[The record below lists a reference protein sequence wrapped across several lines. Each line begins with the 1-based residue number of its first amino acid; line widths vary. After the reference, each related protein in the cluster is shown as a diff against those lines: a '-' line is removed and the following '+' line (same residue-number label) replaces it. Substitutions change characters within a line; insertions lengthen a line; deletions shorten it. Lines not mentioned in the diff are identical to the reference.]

1 MKKVFSGTGVFFS
14 QDKNVLILSFLLLLI
29 FSLPLLLL
37 GGNVPYEVWDN
48 LDSNVVWRKLIIDNY
63 LIFADNSIIVH
74 QMMDAPRASFGDGP
88 YFILLAKVFPP
99 ATSLALN
106 RFLQIMI
113 GFTGMFL
120 LCRRYIT
127 KDNGA
132 LPAAIVA
139 ILFAILPF
147 WSSGGL
153 SIAAQ
158 PLVLYSFLRIRD
170 SKNTK
175 LDWIIIVLYPFVSSL
190 IVYGFFFYVLLFAL
204 FCIDWYRT
212 KKLNLSL
219 LFALVALSTL
229 SLLMEWRNVLGF
241 FIANDF
247 VSHRTEF
254 APAYLSLRGV
264 IDKFIVFCFHGQ
276 NHAPSNH
283 SIILFI
289 SLFVFICSWVKY
301 RKANIKFGIVLSLL
315 FLIAAFASV
324 IHWAPIKSILESVS
338 FFRMF
343 QIDRFYTLFPL
354 LVFIAFAFAVNEIS
368 KLKLGKFI
376 LLALFMIQILFSIK
390 NDYTYSGLIKKAI
403 GKNDEKTITF
413 NEFYSESL
421 FDSIKGFIGKPE
433 NSYKV
438 AALGF
443 HPATLQYNG
452 FYTID
457 GYCANYDLKYKH
469 RFGKL
474 LANEFAKN
482 KSVAQ
487 YFNRWGSR
495 CYVFD
500 DKGGRFDT
508 YRSEVTETE
517 SLDLD
522 YDILKSMNCQYIIS
536 SVKILNQGDHLDCI
550 SVFENEVWKIYLYK
564 VI

>member
-1 MKKVFSGTGVFFS
+1 MKKVFSGTGTFLN
-14 QDKNVLILSFLLLLI
+14 QDKNVLTLSFLLLLI

-37 GGNVPYEVWDN
+37 GGNVPYEIWDN
-48 LDSNVVWRKLIIDNY
+48 LDSNVVWRKLIVDNY
-63 LIFADNSIIVH
+63 LIFADNRIIVH
-74 QMMDAPRASFGDGP
+74 QMMDAPRASFGDGL

-120 LCRRYIT
+120 FCRRYIT

-132 LPAAIVA
+132 FPAAIVA
-139 ILFAILPF
+139 ILFAVLPF

-153 SIAAQ
+153 SVAAQ

-170 SKNTK
+170 KKNIK
-175 LDWIIIVLYPFVSSL
+175 LDWIIIILYPFVSSL

-219 LFALVALSTL
+219 LFALVILSVL
-229 SLLMEWRNVLGF
+229 SLITEWRNILGF
-241 FIANDF
+241 FIADDF

-276 NHAPSNH
+276 NHASSNH
-283 SIILFI
+283 FIILFL
-289 SLFVFICSWVKY
+289 SLFVFICSWFKSKKV
-301 RKANIKFGIVLSLL
+301 NSKFGIVLLLL
-315 FLIAAFASV
+315 FSIAAFASI
-324 IHWAPIKSILESVS
+324 IHWTSIKSVLESVS
-338 FFRMF
+338 FFKMF

-354 LVFIAFAFAVNEIS
+354 LIFIAFAFAVNEI
-368 KLKLGKFI
+368 GKIKFGKS
-376 LLALFMIQILFSIK
+376 LLFVLFMLQILFSIK
-390 NDYTYSGLIKKAI
+390 NDYTYLGLIKKTI

-421 FDSIKGFIGKPE
+421 FDSIKDFIGKPE

-457 GYCANYDLKYKH
+457 GYCANYDLNYKH
-469 RFGKL
+469 QFSKL
-474 LANEFAKN
+474 LANEFEKNEAIAK
-482 KSVAQ
+482 
-487 YFNRWGSR
+487 YFNTWGSR
-495 CYVFD
+495 CYIFD
-500 DKGGRFDT
+500 DESGRFEP

-517 SLDLD
+517 SLDLN

-536 SVKILNQGDHLDCI
+536 SVKILNQGDHLDYI
-550 SVFENEVWKIYLYK
+550 SVFENEVWRIYLYK